1 MARRVTILSCVAG
14 RALLARPPV
23 PPRMDSPDKFSPLTP
38 ARGKAMVR
46 IQRHF
51 LSIRNMPDP
60 ARGTVASLRKGIDLL
75 FLFSEAEPVLG
86 VQQIASRLR
95 LPKST
100 TYRFVS
106 TLRQAGLLV
115 QDPGSRRYRLG
126 ARLLSLQPAVIRPV
140 DLRTLAFPF
149 LQDLMERS
157 GETAHLSERRGSS
170 AVITEVV
177 ESPSMLRMA
186 PKRGQTFPLHAGAL
200 CRAILAFLPPRE
212 IEKILQAKKLKRFT
226 PNTPVTPVGVKRML
240 HEVRRVGY
248 AMSLQEVTVGACGI
262 SAPILGPNGWA
273 IGSIGVSG
281 PMQRLTEPMRQTLV
295 EPIRKA
301 AAEVT
306 LLVRQQL
313 TGAPAAAPASHPA
326 PG

>member
-1 MARRVTILSCVAG
+1 
-14 RALLARPPV
+14 
-23 PPRMDSPDKFSPLTP
+23 
-38 ARGKAMVR
+38 MVR
-46 IQRHF
+46 IQRLF
-51 LSIRNMPDP
+51 LIIRNMPDP

-86 VQQIASRLR
+86 VQEIASRLR

-106 TLRQAGLLV
+106 TLRQAGLVV
-115 QDPGSRRYRLG
+115 QDPESRRYRLG

-140 DLRTLAFPF
+140 DLRTLALPF
-149 LQDLMERS
+149 LRDLMERS
-157 GETAHLSERRGSS
+157 GETAHLTERRGSS

-200 CRAILAFLPPRE
+200 CRAILAFRPPRE
-212 IEKILQAKKLKRFT
+212 IDQILQAKKLKRFT
-226 PNTPVTPVGVKRML
+226 PNTPVTPAAAKRAL
-240 HEVRRVGY
+240 QEVRNAGY
-248 AMSLQEVTVGACGI
+248 AVSLQEITVGACGI
-262 SAPILGPNGWA
+262 SAPVLGPDGWA
-273 IGSIGVSG
+273 IASIGVSG
-281 PMQRLTEPMRQTLV
+281 PMQRLTEPKRQALV

-306 LLVRQQL
+306 LMVRQQL
-313 TGAPAAAPASHPA
+313 TGAPATAPAPQPA
-326 PG
+326 QSR

>member
-1 MARRVTILSCVAG
+1 
-14 RALLARPPV
+14 
-23 PPRMDSPDKFSPLTP
+23 
-38 ARGKAMVR
+38 MVR
-46 IQRHF
+46 MERLNF
-51 LSIRNMPDP
+51 MMRNMPHP
-60 ARGTVASLRKGIDLL
+60 ARGTVASLLKGIDLL

-86 VQQIASRLR
+86 VQQIASRMR

-115 QDPGSRRYRLG
+115 QDFESRKYRLG

-140 DLRTLAFPF
+140 DLRTLALPF
-149 LQDLMERS
+149 LRDLTERS
-157 GETAHLSERRGSS
+157 GETAHLAERRGSS
-170 AVITEVV
+170 VVITEVV

-200 CRAILAFLPPRE
+200 SRAILALLPPRE
-212 IEKILQAKKLKRFT
+212 IDQILQSRKLRRFT
-226 PNTPVTPVGVKRML
+226 PSTPIAPSAVKRVL
-240 HEVRRVGY
+240 QGVRRAGY
-248 AMSLQEVTVGACGI
+248 AMSLQEVTAGACGI
-262 SAPILGPNGWA
+262 SAPILGSGGWA
-273 IGSIGVSG
+273 IGSLGISG
-281 PMQRLTEPMRQTLV
+281 PMQRLSEPKRLALV

-313 TGAPAAAPASHPA
+313 TGAPATPPA
-326 PG
+326 PQSAQSR